1 MSQALYTENRQG
13 QIRRVIPD
21 LIRSRALL
29 RDLVSKD
36 LRARY
41 RNAAIGFLW
50 AILQPVLMM
59 LILTFVFG
67 FLLKSFMPERATGKS
82 HTFAV
87 YLLCGLVPWQF
98 LTLSLS
104 TAVSSLVIN
113 HDLIKKVYFPRETIP
128 LAAIL
133 NNVVSLG
140 IGFVTL
146 LVVMAVLE
154 GVGSIGIGLLW
165 TPVVFAVQFVLIL
178 GLALLFS
185 ALNVRFRDFSY
196 LVEVGLAFGFYA
208 TPIFY
213 ELPKGIDPWLQRVYM
228 LNPMAHLV
236 MAYRQAILDNQFPD
250 LVHLAWPG
258 IVAAMFLV
266 LGVVVFRR
274 YTPTFADY
282 L

>member
-1 MSQALYTENRQG
+1 L
-13 QIRRVIPD
+13 VPD

-67 FLLKSFMPERATGKS
+67 FLLKNFMPERATGKS

-98 LTLSLS
+98 LALSLGNS
-104 TAVSSLVIN
+104 VSSLVVN
-113 HDLIKKVYFPRETIP
+113 PDLIKKVYFPRETIP

-133 NNVVSLG
+133 NNVLNLL
-140 IGFVTL
+140 IGFATL

-154 GVGSIGIGLLW
+154 GVDSIGIGLLW
-165 TPVVFAVQFVLIL
+165 APLIFGIQFVLIV
-178 GLALLFS
+178 GLSLLFS

-196 LVEVGLAFGFYA
+196 LVEVALALGFYA

-213 ELPKGIDPWLQRVYM
+213 ELPSTINPWLYRVYM
-228 LNPMAHLV
+228 LNPMADLV

-250 LVHLAWPG
+250 LFYVAWPAA
-258 IVAAMFLV
+258 VAAGFLV
-266 LGVVVFRR
+266 LGIMVFRR
-274 YTPTFADY
+274 FTPTFADY